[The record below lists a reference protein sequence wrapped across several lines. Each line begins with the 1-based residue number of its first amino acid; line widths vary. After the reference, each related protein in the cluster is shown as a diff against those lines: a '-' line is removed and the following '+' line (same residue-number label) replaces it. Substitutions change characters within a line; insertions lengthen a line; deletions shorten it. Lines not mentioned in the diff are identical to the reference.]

1 MVELLRR
8 MRRRVKSPIRDHLAF
23 FSVKNLK
30 KFKIC
35 RMVHAAGSSRLQS
48 GIPAASMPG
57 AAAREH
63 IARFKTFSQMTMF
76 ASCQLDV
83 LNQGAHGG
91 HFNTAFAG
99 ELDCLLCCPPF
110 CCMSC

>member
-1 MVELLRR
+1 MSLVDRLWVLWLKY
-8 MRRRVKSPIRDHLAF
+8 VPFGCLKTKDILKH
-23 FSVKNLK
+23 LK

-35 RMVHAAGSSRLQS
+35 RMVH